1 MGGTE
6 LVKVLQ
12 NIAQVNEPYR
22 LPDTAI
28 DRHRVV
34 WPHLPASEPAPPYF
48 TGAPKACGVQADA
61 AVAAYQGHANDLAGL
76 EAHTGSG
83 FLIQLHTESGCAI
96 ELEGSIHFEEMRRA
110 AHPDCMGC
118 SIEDI
123 EANAFAYRV
132 GMGDARWR
140 GYARG
145 QRDGGSLTSCGK
157 VLNPR
162 YQRITSC
169 HVRTPSRCRFALDET
184 HRRNRA
190 RVWKRAA
197 GFPDG
202 VNARAQSIGGFT
214 FPASCA
220 GTYTD
225 KKRRTHVRLF

>member
-12 NIAQVNEPYR
+12 NIAQVNETLSVAPALLSTGIGLR
-22 LPDTAI
+22 
-28 DRHRVV
+28 
-34 WPHLPASEPAPPYF
+34 WPRLPASEAALPHF
-48 TGAPKACGVQADA
+48 TAKPKACGVQADA

-96 ELEGSIHFEEMRRA
+96 ELVGSIHFEEMRRA

-145 QRDGGSLTSCGK
+145 QRDGGSLTSCRK
-157 VLNPR
+157 VMNPR

-169 HVRTPSRCRFALDET
+169 HVTD
-184 HRRNRA
+184 
-190 RVWKRAA
+190 
-197 GFPDG
+197 
-202 VNARAQSIGGFT
+202 SIEM
-214 FPASCA
+214 
-220 GTYTD
+220 
-225 KKRRTHVRLF
+225 

>member
-123 EANAFAYRV
+123 
-132 GMGDARWR
+132 
-140 GYARG
+140 
-145 QRDGGSLTSCGK
+145 RDVVLPLTK
-157 VLNPR
+157 H
-162 YQRITSC
+162 I
-169 HVRTPSRCRFALDET
+169 
-184 HRRNRA
+184 
-190 RVWKRAA
+190 
-197 GFPDG
+197 
-202 VNARAQSIGGFT
+202 
-214 FPASCA
+214 A
-220 GTYTD
+220 GT
-225 KKRRTHVRLF
+225 VPAFGNERLVFLMESTPARKA